1 MEGLGGGGQAYPGK
15 WQGTDPQPP
24 FFFANVSILGTFGLV
39 THP

>member
-24 FFFANVSILGTFGLV
+24 FLANVSILGTFGLA